1 MAFVFFFAGHVLAEN
16 ISEVNNST
24 TSANKS
30 VAPTNQSTTRGA
42 TTNRSTTIGATT
54 NVSSNS
60 TTSGGVRTT
69 STTTTAGAQNGEN
82 KSEAN
87 TATSFC
93 TTFAPWGSSVL
104 IVLGIS
110 QCVSA
115 F

>member
-1 MAFVFFFAGHVLAEN
+1 MAFVFFWGHALAEN

-24 TSANKS
+24 TSADKR
-30 VAPTNQSTTRGA
+30 VAPTNQSTTSGA

-54 NVSSNS
+54 NVSSNG
-60 TTSGGVRTT
+60 TTNGGVRTT
-69 STTTTAGAQNGEN
+69 SNTTTAGAHNGDN

-87 TATSFC
+87 TPTNFC
-93 TTFAPWGSSVL
+93 TTFAPWSSSVL

-115 F
+115 I